1 MRGQPGCVS
10 LLVPVLHGL
19 RSHRP
24 PQSPYWCVFAPSF
37 SQHTRCLDDVTPGL
51 TSTSTTSAIMSYNFH
66 QVKTHE
72 QSELFKLRARIIL
85 DIETFMSDEERSDDQ
100 LFPSFFQ
107 ILQRKTS
114 KTTEDIVKSVRA
126 LAWGIIFSLVA
137 ECKQDVYSRL
147 DAQMAAVEELCAKT
161 QCAFAAKDAALAEMS
176 RTLQLLLERS
186 ASVN

>member
-1 MRGQPGCVS
+1 
-10 LLVPVLHGL
+10 
-19 RSHRP
+19 
-24 PQSPYWCVFAPSF
+24 
-37 SQHTRCLDDVTPGL
+37 
-51 TSTSTTSAIMSYNFH
+51 MSYNFH

-85 DIETFMSDEERSDDQ
+85 DIETFMSDKERSDDQ

-186 ASVN
+186 ASVS